1 MAIPY
6 IRSIGAAAE
15 GDGSTLSIPAPASY
29 SDGDLFVIVVSNYG
43 GAALST
49 PEGWTLVRQRSY
61 AAVYTKVASGAQAN
75 VSIDVAASGCA
86 FMIAVA
92 NTDGTTQTHA
102 DAYHAAGSSTI
113 TSPAYTTT
121 ADNELVLHCIGIR
134 DDNTVSD
141 PVYGNLKSGTTGYN
155 YAATALGADSA
166 AIIQYG
172 LMESA
177 GSIGT
182 VEITQS
188 STDANVCITL
198 GVNPSAA
205 STSYLPGVMRHHIIA
220 PKGVILHG

>member
-1 MAIPY
+1 M
-6 IRSIGAAAE
+6 
-15 GDGSTLSIPAPASY
+15 
-29 SDGDLFVIVVSNYG
+29 
-43 GAALST
+43 
-49 PEGWTLVRQRSY
+49 
-61 AAVYTKVASGAQAN
+61 
-75 VSIDVAASGCA
+75 
-86 FMIAVA
+86 
-92 NTDGTTQTHA
+92 
-102 DAYHAAGSSTI
+102 
-113 TSPAYTTT
+113 
-121 ADNELVLHCIGIR
+121 HCIGIR

-205 STSYLPGVMRHHIIA
+205 STSYYLPGVMRHHFIPEI
-220 PKGVILHG
+220 GGH